1 MEIDNKDLM
10 TVQGQ
15 FAVGMQKKSLDV
27 TAGLVTQLIDDSVAV
42 ADQALCRSR
51 NWNKSKYDS
60 LT

>member
-27 TAGLVTQLIDDSVAV
+27 VSGLVTQLIDDSVAV
-42 ADQALCRSR
+42 ADQARAQAGIGTKL
-51 NWNKSKYDS
+51 NI
-60 LT
+60 TV